1 MVGTVGEMR
10 CNIKKEKA
18 MREIEFRI
26 RYRDKTW
33 YYGLPISKI
42 KNDTVAFNSFDNSY
56 YDLFAK

>member
-1 MVGTVGEMR
+1 
-10 CNIKKEKA
+10 